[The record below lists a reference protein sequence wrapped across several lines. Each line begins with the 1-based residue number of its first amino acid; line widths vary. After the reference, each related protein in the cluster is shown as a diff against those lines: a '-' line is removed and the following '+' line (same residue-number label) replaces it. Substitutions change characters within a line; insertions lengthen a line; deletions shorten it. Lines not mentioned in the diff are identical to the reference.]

1 MTSPRQIAA
10 NQINA
15 RKSCGPKTEKGKLR
29 SRRNAIRHGLTAKTV
44 VGILESAEDY
54 QQFEDAIC
62 ADYHARSSVEREL
75 VTRLASLLWRLRRAT
90 AIETGLL
97 QIQAKILQERKRQS
111 NIEPEIPNILYRVF
125 ADRDP
130 SITVVPRSPAEQLII
145 AGKIAESDASTDEA
159 RKSME
164 FARCFLRITN
174 IHDELLERLNRYE
187 SALWR
192 QAREILC
199 VINVIRPP
207 VQF

>member
-29 SRRNAIRHGLTAKTV
+29 SRRNAVRHGLTAETV
-44 VGILESAEDY
+44 VGILEKAEDY
-54 QQFEDAIC
+54 KRFEDAIS
-62 ADYHARSSVEREL
+62 ADYNPRSSVERVL
-75 VTRLASLLWRLRRAT
+75 VTRLASLLWRLRRTT

-97 QIQAKILQERKRQS
+97 QIQAGILQERKKPS
-111 NIEPEIPNILYRVF
+111 AIEPKIPSSLYRLF

-130 SITVVPRSPAEQLII
+130 TITVVPRSSAELSMLE
-145 AGKIAESDASTDEA
+145 GVTLHSPTSSNES
-159 RKSME
+159 KPVE

-187 SALWR
+187 FALWR

-199 VINVIRPP
+199 LINLLRPP